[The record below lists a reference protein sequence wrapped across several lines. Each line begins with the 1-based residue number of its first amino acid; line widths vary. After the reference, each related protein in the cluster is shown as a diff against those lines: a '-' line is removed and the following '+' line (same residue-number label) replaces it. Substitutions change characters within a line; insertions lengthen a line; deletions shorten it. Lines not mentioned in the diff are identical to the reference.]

1 MSGLNAL
8 LKCPQ
13 QVRFSLTTDKINH
26 VCIIEQGESTDNGSN
41 LPTPA
46 VVEVK
51 RRRKTKTMTKVVEG
65 KPDEPMVTSAS
76 PKTMST
82 PPAGLLPHPHN
93 RGMVMC
99 SV

>member
-13 QVRFSLTTDKINH
+13 QVRFSLTTGKINH

-41 LPTPA
+41 LPTPG
-46 VVEVK
+46 VVEAK
-51 RRRKTKTMTKVVEG
+51 RKRKTKTMTKVVEG
-65 KPDEPMVTSAS
+65 KPDEPMATSAS
-76 PKTMST
+76 PKTKST
-82 PPAGLLPHPHN
+82 PPAGLLPYPHN